1 MKLKV
6 AFLFLAVT
14 FFSIPS
20 LVSASE
26 FRFPVG
32 LSYVQGFNDV
42 VDLYKDNLKAE
53 GYNVQGSG
61 AIPVGLSAKGYY
73 QFDSGFGFGVG
84 FGPMMIV
91 SSSEAYFF
99 GCPLHADIRY
109 TLLQGENTCP
119 YIRAGV
125 QYSYASG
132 DYVKKSSPGFLGA
145 IGVEFLRNKRVGF
158 GLEFAVTTSKIEF
171 EDKTSSSGKKEINP
185 AKFLISAFAVF

>member
-6 AFLFLAVT
+6 MFLLLAVT

-32 LSYVQGFNDV
+32 LSYVQGFIDV
-42 VDLYKDNLKAE
+42 VDLYKHNLKAE
-53 GYNVQGSG
+53 GYDVKGSG

-73 QFDSGFGFGVG
+73 QFDSGFGFGAG
-84 FGPMMIV
+84 LGPMMIV
-91 SSSEAYFF
+91 MSSEAYFF
-99 GCPLHADIRY
+99 GLPLQADVRY
-109 TLLQGENTCP
+109 TLLQGEDICP

-125 QYSYASG
+125 LYTAASG

-145 IGVEFLRNKRVGF
+145 IGVEFLRTQKVGF
-158 GLEFAVTTSKIEF
+158 GLEFAITTSQIEF
-171 EDKTSSSGKKEINP
+171 EDRTSSTGKKEINP
-185 AKFLISAFAVF
+185 TKFIISAFAVF